1 MPLRGENRRFVR
13 DGLQALQKP
22 RRVGLPGLIRE
33 CGLGNQRSLPQPW
46 AISCAADQC
55 RQRMGRVELAVEP
68 VFDGAARQAA
78 QLAQG
83 LCQLN
88 KQRQAIEAGI
98 YRQAVAMLPAEK
110 TPPAIVLAGDT
121 WHQGVVG
128 IVASRLAEEYSCP
141 TFLIC
146 LDGEHG
152 KASSR
157 SYGGFNLFASLRDL
171 ADLLENYGGHELA
184 AGFTIARGKI
194 DTSCTE
200 ISRRAQDFAES
211 GQAHGHWRSTA
222 RFRRSF

>member
-1 MPLRGENRRFVR
+1 
-13 DGLQALQKP
+13 
-22 RRVGLPGLIRE
+22 
-33 CGLGNQRSLPQPW
+33 
-46 AISCAADQC
+46 
-55 RQRMGRVELAVEP
+55 MGRVELAVELFLTEQP
-68 VFDGAARQAA
+68 AHAA

-121 WHQGVVG
+121 WHQGVIG

-157 SYGGFNLFASLRDL
+157 SYGRFNLFASLRDL
-171 ADLLENYGGHELA
+171 ADLLENYGG
-184 AGFTIARGKI
+184 AR
-194 DTSCTE
+194 
-200 ISRRAQDFAES
+200 ISRRFHHRQRQD
-211 GQAHGHWRSTA
+211 
-222 RFRRSF
+222 